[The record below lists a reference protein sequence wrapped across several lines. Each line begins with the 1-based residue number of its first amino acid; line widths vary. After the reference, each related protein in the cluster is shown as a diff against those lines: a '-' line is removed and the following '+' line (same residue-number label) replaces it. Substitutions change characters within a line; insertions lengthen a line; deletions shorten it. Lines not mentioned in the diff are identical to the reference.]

1 MSMESVPAVSRNTN
15 LDNESERRKIQFLNA
30 VCSSGGKIMCATT
43 GFYDSIEKTYLH
55 IRFQGVSLH

>member
-15 LDNESERRKIQFLNA
+15 LENKSKKTKIQFLNA

-43 GFYDSIEKTYLH
+43 GFYDSIEKIYLH
-55 IRFQGVSLH
+55 I

>member
-15 LDNESERRKIQFLNA
+15 LENKSKKTKIQFLNA

-43 GFYDSIEKTYLH
+43 GFYDSIEKIYLH
-55 IRFQGVSLH
+55 IWFQGVSLH